1 MIYLASPY
9 THPDP
14 AIRKERFQ
22 AVCAYAATMMRSGL
36 RVFSPIAHT
45 HHIALCGLP
54 GGWEFWE
61 AYDRDMIARCDEDA
75 DLCPPCAIKGWEERL
90 RGALACLPGVVT
102 LATRNS
108 DSLDFHDLGVG
119 CIRDALIAAYRAGA
133 TKERDTQ

>member
-14 AIRKERFQ
+14 AIQEERFR
-22 AVCAYAATMMRSGL
+22 AVCAYAATMMRQGL

-61 AYDRDMIARCDEDA
+61 AYDRDMIARCDEVA
-75 DLCPPCAIKGWEERL
+75 VLCLPGWEEST
-90 RGALACLPGVVT
+90 GVR
-102 LATRNS
+102 AE
-108 DSLDFHDLGVG
+108 
-119 CIRDALIAAYRAGA
+119 IAIAAELGLPVRYLDPEGVPEKIPHEFA
-133 TKERDTQ
+133 